1 MIVTYTR
8 TAERHI
14 EDFQTWSHEHW
25 GREQAVA
32 YLNGFI
38 AAVERLRAQPQMGRL
53 RRDIAPNVRSVLY
66 RPYTIYYVFRTAE
79 IRVIGVV
86 HERRDQT
93 RIRFDDD

>member
-14 EDFQTWSHEHW
+14 EDFQSLSHEHW
-25 GREQAVA
+25 GEVQAGK

-38 AAVERLRAQPQMGRL
+38 AAVERLRDQPSLGRT
-53 RRDIAPNVRSVLY
+53 RADIAPGVRSIRY
-66 RPYTIYYVFRTAE
+66 RPYTIYYVVREAE

-93 RIRFDDD
+93 RIQLDLD